1 LSDKAE
7 EADVKS
13 LIIKGKDEE
22 NDVKRRYF
30 RVLLGLVAEKNPEV
44 VEDIMRKEREEM
56 GDALT
61 RIMKDVIDEEVEK
74 KVEKSKMDDIRNV
87 METLG
92 LSIEKAMDALKIP
105 ADKRASYMAM
115 L

>member
-1 LSDKAE
+1 M
-7 EADVKS
+7 
-13 LIIKGKDEE
+13 
-22 NDVKRRYF
+22 
-30 RVLLGLVAEKNPEV
+30 LLGLVAEKNPEI
-44 VEDIMRKEREEM
+44 VEGIMRKEREEM
-56 GDALT
+56 SDALT
-61 RIMKDVIDEEVEK
+61 RILKDEIDEVREEERVETE
-74 KVEKSKMDDIRNV
+74 KVTKMADIKSI